1 MDPIP
6 GGECQQGDES
16 DGSDDATCDRC
27 GRELEWTL
35 DPDGVQRRE
44 CPHCE

>member
-6 GGECQQGDES
+6 GDKSDSSEEGD
-16 DGSDDATCDRC
+16 DGTCDRC
-27 GRELEWTL
+27 GREMEWTL

-44 CPHCE
+44 CPHCD

>member
-6 GGECQQGDES
+6 GQECHDS
-16 DGSDDATCDRC
+16 DDGSDDDRC
-27 GRELEWTL
+27 DDCGAELEWTL

-44 CPHCE
+44 CPNCD

>member
-6 GGECQQGDES
+6 GGESHGSDCEAES
-16 DGSDDATCDRC
+16 DDETCDRC

-35 DPDGVQRRE
+35 DHDGVQRRE